1 MSGYF
6 RYVSFHQFEN
16 IKLRRGIDLKWSWH
30 WHFFSNEAD
39 ILRMKLTLT
48 FLRMASTL
56 SLLLLSVVIG
66 GKLGGATEE
75 RHNAEINFF
84 PLKAKSSR
92 NQEVKDTGTKND
104 MFQLSRGGRVFSDS
118 QTKANSFSRPSLA
131 APYPSS
137 PSPPSTPRPSP
148 FESLSSLVSQGFG
161 VFGSSTPTISLP
173 GLTSSLAGI
182 LSQGL
187 GLAQTFPHAGGLSR
201 VDSLVSNEAVF
212 QNLY

>member
-1 MSGYF
+1 
-6 RYVSFHQFEN
+6 
-16 IKLRRGIDLKWSWH
+16 
-30 WHFFSNEAD
+30 
-39 ILRMKLTLT
+39 MKLTLLI
-48 FLRMASTL
+48 FLRMASML
-56 SLLLLSVVIG
+56 SLLLLGVVMG
-66 GKLGGATEE
+66 GKLGGAIED
-75 RHNAEINFF
+75 RHDAEINFH
-84 PLKAKSSR
+84 PPKAKSSR
-92 NQEVKDTGTKND
+92 NQEVKDTGI
-104 MFQLSRGGRVFSDS
+104 FQLSRGGRVFSDG

-201 VDSLVSNEAVF
+201 VDSLVSNDV
-212 QNLY
+212 